1 MWWIWLEVKGLIE
14 YLLALMKLQI
24 LTKVYS
30 AMVDV
35 LRHLMRILIQTCLSL
50 TEIPSLQESLLNTA
64 SNEKLNSSPI
74 IFSDPMGST
83 SEIKSIEN
91 ISISPAGDGGD
102 ISISFKNDFFSVNK
116 DGAVNTHI
124 FREIKD
130 KDSFHNFLDIMQRLI
145 NDSGYSEIE
154 KTKMSN
160 GVIVKLKELSKG
172 LEL

>member
-1 MWWIWLEVKGLIE
+1 MEGLNKKNTDQIE
-14 YLLALMKLQI
+14 KTGEQI
-24 LTKVYS
+24 KEQ
-30 AMVDV
+30 
-35 LRHLMRILIQTCLSL
+35 RN
-50 TEIPSLQESLLNTA
+50 TEFKNERENKENLLNKI
-64 SNEKLNSSPI
+64 NEKLNSSPI

-145 NDSGYSEIE
+145 NDSG
-154 KTKMSN
+154 
-160 GVIVKLKELSKG
+160 
-172 LEL
+172 